1 MTAPPNPQEA
11 YGPPGAGSWGPLQA
25 EAGPSLPPSHL
36 GRHKSSLTSNPRS
49 HVKCVYLKDKWA
61 HSALGHLNWVL
72 FNDPGPSRKP
82 PTAGTSHHN
91 PEDTHTHSHTHR
103 GRVWQSGRPQPPPGR
118 ISELGPPPDPA
129 THSTLPPKS
138 QTALLIPTSPD
149 KISHFLVSLEGRRW
163 ICRGLRCREDQ
174 EAAER
179 SFISGCGVHEASVRS
194 MGIWGLESEQLTE
207 GTDFRPRPE
216 WSTGMV
222 VLQLW

>member
-1 MTAPPNPQEA
+1 MI
-11 YGPPGAGSWGPLQA
+11 QA
-25 EAGPSLPPSHL
+25 LRGNRRQQGLPITIL
-36 GRHKSSLTSNPRS
+36 R
-49 HVKCVYLKDKWA
+49 
-61 HSALGHLNWVL
+61 
-72 FNDPGPSRKP
+72 
-82 PTAGTSHHN
+82 
-91 PEDTHTHSHTHR
+91 THTHTHTHTE
-103 GRVWQSGRPQPPPGR
+103 GVCGSQGGHSHPQAGFR
-118 ISELGPPPDPA
+118 SWVCPPDPA

-138 QTALLIPTSPD
+138 QTALLIPSSPD

>member
-49 HVKCVYLKDKWA
+49 HVKCVYLKGKWA

-103 GRVWQSGRPQPPPGR
+103 GRMWQSGRPQPPPGR
-118 ISELGPPPDPA
+118 ISELGPPPRPSHTLHTPTQIPDSPA
-129 THSTLPPKS
+129 NPV
-138 QTALLIPTSPD
+138 IPRQNLSFPSEPGGKKVD
-149 KISHFLVSLEGRRW
+149 LQGLKMQGRP
-163 ICRGLRCREDQ
+163 GSCREELRQ
-174 EAAER
+174 W
-179 SFISGCGVHEASVRS
+179 V
-194 MGIWGLESEQLTE
+194 WGA
-207 GTDFRPRPE
+207 
-216 WSTGMV
+216 
-222 VLQLW
+222 